1 MAKPSAITLLWT
13 YNKCVVSSSIKVLTI
28 MQFVGIH
35 PGGLGFGSQR
45 NPGKFRAV
53 DPEGLDPD
61 PAIER
66 KKNTAGSYHERK
78 RGSGTYLKKS
88 E

>member
-28 MQFVGIH
+28 MQFAGIH

-53 DPEGLDPD
+53 DPDDLDPD

-66 KKNTAGSYHERK
+66 RTKSSRNRPWKKTWVWNLLQSQ
-78 RGSGTYLKKS
+78 
-88 E
+88 